1 MILPRII
8 LACALA
14 FILGGASAL
23 PGSGGSQD
31 PPSPTLESL
40 RARWERFTPEQ
51 KVRARARYEQ
61 YLAMSEEERVQLA
74 ASAQALRQRVDR
86 VQEELQASAPARA
99 ADLEPEKRR
108 TIAREIV
115 AEQSRE
121 IGARIRTQVPGQ
133 WIERIRNAPPEERV
147 RLLRQFQIHQ
157 RDRVAR
163 YAIGELGRR
172 LELPAE
178 EIARMQQLQGEA
190 RGQAVLELRQR
201 LSAREVHE
209 HGLPPGITPEQWEA
223 WLALSPE
230 DFFEEFQRY
239 WWSRVE
245 SLAAEKER
253 AGALRELLEA
263 ARPRV
268 EEAVALAELTP
279 QERGAR
285 MAQAKRARCVRV
297 IRERELLSPAEI
309 EALEAKDNHEFFE
322 GVRKLLRPRTERR

>member
-172 LELPAE
+172 LEL
-178 EIARMQQLQGEA
+178 
-190 RGQAVLELRQR
+190 RQR
-201 LSAREVHE
+201 LSAREVHG